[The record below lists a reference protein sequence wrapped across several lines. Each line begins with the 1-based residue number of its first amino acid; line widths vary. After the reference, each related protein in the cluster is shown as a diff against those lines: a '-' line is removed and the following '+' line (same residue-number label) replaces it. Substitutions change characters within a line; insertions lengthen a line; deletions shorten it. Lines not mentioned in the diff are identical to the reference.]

1 MWKDKRTNED
11 RRREKQNKGGKRGK
25 LKAEGAKLEL
35 KRGESRKKDGW
46 CVLRGE
52 EGGKLIATFS
62 SSSNKE
68 ERVEL

>member
-11 RRREKQNKGGKRGK
+11 RRREKQNKGGERGK

-35 KRGESRKKDGW
+35 KRGEGRKKDGW

-52 EGGKLIATFS
+52 RGGRETNCYILFFFQ
-62 SSSNKE
+62 
-68 ERVEL
+68 